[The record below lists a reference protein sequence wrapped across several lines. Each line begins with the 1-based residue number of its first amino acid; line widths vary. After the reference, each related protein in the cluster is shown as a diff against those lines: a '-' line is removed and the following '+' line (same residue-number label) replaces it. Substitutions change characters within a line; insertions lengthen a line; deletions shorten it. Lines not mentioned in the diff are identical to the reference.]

1 MPTVSDLVILSIHL
15 PHFPESKMKKTEY
28 RRPQGKKGKIDVFT
42 VEKED
47 TLLNFLLANLPHKS
61 RNLVKTVLKD
71 RQVFVGKKAISQF
84 DLPLLPGQ
92 HVEVRWDRAA
102 AATKGQE
109 LKIIHE
115 DEDIIVIDKP
125 SGLLTVATDKEKR
138 KTAYA
143 MLSDYVKSQDPQN
156 KIFIIHR
163 LDRETSGLLM
173 FAKNETIKKK
183 IQETWETTI
192 AERTYVAVVEG
203 QVEPAEG
210 TITSWLTE
218 SSALIV
224 YSSKNPHLGKKAV
237 TRYKK
242 IRDNSMFS
250 LLQLNLETGRKH
262 QIRVHM
268 QEINHPIIG
277 DDKYG
282 ASENPLRRM
291 GLHAQV
297 LAFIHPKTGKLC
309 RFETAIPGKFM
320 RLFGAAQKP

>member
-1 MPTVSDLVILSIHL
+1 
-15 PHFPESKMKKTEY
+15 MKKSEQ
-28 RRPQGKKGKIDVFT
+28 RRPSGKTKKIEPFI

-47 TLLNFLLANLPHKS
+47 TLLTFLLAKLPHKS
-61 RNLVKTVLKD
+61 RNIVKTILKD
-71 RQVFVGKKAISQF
+71 RHIFVEGKSVSQF
-84 DLPLLPGQ
+84 DHPILPGQ
-92 HVEVRWDRAA
+92 HVDVHWDRSAA
-102 AATKGQE
+102 YLPGKD
-109 LKIIHE
+109 LKIVHE
-115 DEDIIVIDKP
+115 DQDLIVIDKP

-173 FAKNETIKKK
+173 FAKNETIKRQ
-183 IQETWETTI
+183 IQETWDTTI

-203 QVEPAEG
+203 RVEPPEG
-210 TITSWLTE
+210 TVTSWLTE
-218 SSALIV
+218 SKALIV
-224 YSSKNPHLGKKAV
+224 YSSQSSHHGKKAI
-237 TRYKK
+237 THYKK
-242 IRDNSMFS
+242 LCDNSMFS

-268 QEINHPIIG
+268 QDIKHPVIG

-282 ASENPLRRM
+282 ASQNPIRRM

-320 RLFGAAQKP
+320 KLFGAVKTQ

>member
-1 MPTVSDLVILSIHL
+1 MKN
-15 PHFPESKMKKTEY
+15 PEKRHS
-28 RRPQGKKGKIDVFT
+28 PGKKKIDAFT
-42 VEKED
+42 VDKDD
-47 TLLNFLLANLPHKS
+47 TLLAFVLAKLPQKS
-61 RNLVKTVLKD
+61 RNIVKTVLKD
-71 RQVFVGKKAISQF
+71 RQIFVEGKPVSQF
-84 DLPLLPGQ
+84 DHPLRPGQ
-92 HVEVRWDRAA
+92 HVEVRWDRSTAPQS
-102 AATKGQE
+102 GQE

-115 DEDIIVIDKP
+115 DEDLIVIDKP

-143 MLSDYVKSQDPQN
+143 MLSDYVKSQDPEN

-163 LDRETSGLLM
+163 LDRETSGLLL
-173 FAKNETIKKK
+173 FAKNETIKKQ

-203 QVEPAEG
+203 QVEPPEG
-210 TITSWLTE
+210 TVTSWLKE

-224 YSSKNPHLGKKAV
+224 YSHQSSQLGKKAI
-237 TRYKK
+237 THYQKL
-242 IRDNSMFS
+242 RDNGKFS
-250 LLQLNLETGRKH
+250 LLKLNLETGRKH

-268 QEINHPIIG
+268 QDIKHPVIG

-309 RFETAIPGKFM
+309 RFETAIPRKFLKLFDAGKT
-320 RLFGAAQKP
+320 R

>member
-1 MPTVSDLVILSIHL
+1 
-15 PHFPESKMKKTEY
+15 MKKTEY
-28 RRPQGKKGKIDVFT
+28 RRPSGKNAKIDAFT
-42 VEKED
+42 VAEED
-47 TLLNFLLANLPHKS
+47 TLLHFLITKLPQKS

-71 RQVFVGKKAISQF
+71 RQVFVEKKAITQF
-84 DLPLLPGQ
+84 DHPLIPGQ
-92 HVEVRWDRAA
+92 QVEVRWDRVA
-102 AATKGQE
+102 AATEGPG

-203 QVEPAEG
+203 RVEPAEG

-224 YSSKNPHLGKKAV
+224 YSSQKPHLGKKAI
-237 TRYKK
+237 THYKK
-242 IRDNSMFS
+242 IRDNGTFS

-268 QEINHPIIG
+268 QEIHHPIVG

-297 LAFIHPKTGKLC
+297 LAFIHPKTNKLC
-309 RFETAIPGKFM
+309 RFETAIPGKFL
-320 RLFGAAQKP
+320 RLFGPAKKP

>member
-1 MPTVSDLVILSIHL
+1 
-15 PHFPESKMKKTEY
+15 MKKSQY
-28 RRPQGKKGKIDVFT
+28 RRPPGKRKKSDTFT
-42 VEKED
+42 AQQED
-47 TLLNFLLANLPHKS
+47 TLLAFLLAELPQKS
-61 RNLVKTVLKD
+61 RNMLKTVLKG
-71 RQVFVGKKAISQF
+71 RQILVEGKPVTQF
-84 DLPLLPGQ
+84 DFPLLPGQ
-92 HVEVRWDRAA
+92 KVEVHWDPAA
-102 AATKGQE
+102 AARPGQE

-115 DEDIIVIDKP
+115 DEDLIVIDKP

-173 FAKNETIKKK
+173 FAKNDKIKHR

-203 QVEPAEG
+203 QVEPPEG
-210 TITSWLTE
+210 TVVSWLTE
-218 SSALIV
+218 SKALIV
-224 YSSKNPHLGKKAV
+224 YSSQNPQHGKKAV
-237 TRYKK
+237 THYK
-242 IRDNSMFS
+242 RLRVNQQYS
-250 LLQLNLETGRKH
+250 LVQLNLETGRKH

-268 QEINHPIIG
+268 QEINHPVVG

-282 ASENPLRRM
+282 ASANPLKRM

-297 LAFIHPKTGKLC
+297 LAFTHPKTGKLC
-309 RFETAIPGKFM
+309 RFETAIPGKFL
-320 RLFGAAQKP
+320 RLFAAAKKS